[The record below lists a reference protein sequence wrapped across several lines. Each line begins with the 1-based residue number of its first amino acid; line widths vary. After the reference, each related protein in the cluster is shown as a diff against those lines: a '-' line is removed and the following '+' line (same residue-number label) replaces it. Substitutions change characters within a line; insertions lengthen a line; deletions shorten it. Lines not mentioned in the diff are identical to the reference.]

1 MKYKILSKKY
11 LKIWRLNSIANMK
24 SVGELKT
31 GQFIAIVQKEQA
43 SSATLLSL
51 KDLTFVLF

>member
-1 MKYKILSKKY
+1 
-11 LKIWRLNSIANMK
+11 MK